1 MAAQRT
7 PNPEFLIRKPKPRLL
22 QMRSPGEMLR
32 RWQEELT
39 RQRTLLLADWD
50 LSFIH
55 PEEHAHVADPADQAS
70 NDFERDLS
78 RQVRKRVITKL
89 RRIER
94 ALCRLRTNHYGYCR
108 RCRKAI
114 PNERLTV
121 QPDAF
126 YCVPCLALIE
136 RRASRN

>member
-1 MAAQRT
+1 MAPRRIS
-7 PNPEFLIRKPKPRLL
+7 NPEILIRKPRPRLL
-22 QMRSPGEMLR
+22 HIRTPEGMLS

-50 LSFIH
+50 LSFAH
-55 PEEHAHVADPADQAS
+55 PEEHAHFADPADQAS
-70 NDFERDLS
+70 NDLERNLS
-78 RQVRKRVITKL
+78 YQVKRRVITKL
-89 RRIER
+89 KRIER
-94 ALCRLRTNHYGYCR
+94 ALCRLRTNHYGSCR

-114 PNERLTV
+114 PNERLAV
-121 QPDAF
+121 QPDAL